1 MPMPEYGQ
9 NFVKPQSGGTGSWM
23 AKLFGGI
30 SDDKRARQ
38 MAQIQYDLHVAKGSF
53 DTGEQGTRVK
63 QKAAAEA
70 AGDDYKGE
78 RNLSRERRRAN
89 FYKRNGIDL
98 KDVASSSK
106 DSITFQ
112 KKASFDYG
120 QGANSNQPVD
130 TDGGTNPTD
139 GGKNPAGGK
148 GKGGGKKKP
157 ADGTPSKRG
166 GTIAATVGAVK
177 SGNVDF
183 EQATGGE
190 FGDEA
195 GISPKLTADFGAHA
209 AAGGTKE
216 SYLDQ
221 FGPSGR
227 RKRTKP
233 NTPPPPPPPP
243 SGGKKPNKKTIS
255 SGGGITEV
263 RNSNVETGNRGNK

>member
-38 MAQIQYDLHVAKGSF
+38 MAQIQYDLHTAKGSF

-70 AGDDYKGE
+70 AGKDYVGERGFSREKRRAKFYKGE
-78 RNLSRERRRAN
+78 GVE
-89 FYKRNGIDL
+89 L
-98 KDVASSSK
+98 KNMASSSA
-106 DSITFQ
+106 DALSMQ
-112 KKASFDYG
+112 KKATFDYG
-120 QGANSNQPVD
+120 GGPGQTNVD
-130 TDGGTNPTD
+130 PDATDGGTNPTD
-139 GGKNPAGGK
+139 GGKKPGK
-148 GKGGGKKKP
+148 PRTPRKP
-157 ADGTPSKRG
+157 RNKG
-166 GTIAATVGAVK
+166 GTIAATVGAIK

-209 AAGGTKE
+209 AAGGTKD
-216 SYLDQ
+216 SYLNQ
-221 FGPSGR
+221 FSASGR
-227 RKRTKP
+227 RKRTP
-233 NTPPPPPPPP
+233 NTPPPPPP
-243 SGGKKPNKKTIS
+243 SGDGGKTPKKPKVTKPGN
-255 SGGGITEV
+255 GGT
-263 RNSNVETGNRGNK
+263 K

>member
-53 DTGEQGTRVK
+53 DTGEQGTRAK

-70 AGDDYKGE
+70 AGKDYVGERGFSREKRRARFYKGE
-78 RNLSRERRRAN
+78 GVE
-89 FYKRNGIDL
+89 L
-98 KDVASSSK
+98 KNMASSSA
-106 DSITFQ
+106 DALSMQ
-112 KKASFDYG
+112 KRATFDYG
-120 QGANSNQPVD
+120 GGPGQTDVD
-130 TDGGTNPTD
+130 PNATDGGTNPSD
-139 GGKNPAGGK
+139 GGKKPGK
-148 GKGGGKKKP
+148 PRAPRKP
-157 ADGTPSKRG
+157 RNKG
-166 GTIAATVGAVK
+166 GTIAATVGAIK

-190 FGDEA
+190 FGDEV

-209 AAGGTKE
+209 AAGGTKD
-216 SYLDQ
+216 SYLNQ
-221 FGPSGR
+221 FSASGR

-233 NTPPPPPPPP
+233 NTPPPPPP
-243 SGGKKPNKKTIS
+243 SGDDGKTPKKPRVTKPGN
-255 SGGGITEV
+255 GGT
-263 RNSNVETGNRGNK
+263 K

>member
-23 AKLFGGI
+23 AKLFGGV

-38 MAQIQYDLHVAKGSF
+38 MAQIQYDLHTAKGTF

-70 AGDDYKGE
+70 AGKDYEGE
-78 RNLSRERRRAN
+78 RNYSRERRRAN
-89 FYKRNGIDL
+89 FYKKNGIDL
-98 KDVASSSK
+98 KDVASSSGS
-106 DSITFQ
+106 SITFQ

-139 GGKNPAGGK
+139 GGKKPGK
-148 GKGGGKKKP
+148 PRAARKP
-157 ADGTPSKRG
+157 RSKSG
-166 GTIAATVGAVK
+166 SIAATVGAVK

>member
-30 SDDKRARQ
+30 SDDKRARTE
-38 MAQIQYDLHVAKGSF
+38 AQIQYDLHVAKGSF
-53 DTGEQGTRVK
+53 DTDKEVTLAKARSAA
-63 QKAAAEA
+63 KAAGE
-70 AGDDYKGE
+70 DFVGE
-78 RNLSRERRRAN
+78 RGFSRERRRAK
-89 FYKRNGIDL
+89 FYKKEGVNLADM
-98 KDVASSSK
+98 ASSSATQL
-106 DSITFQ
+106 SMQ
-112 KKASFDYG
+112 KRATFDYG
-120 QGANSNQPVD
+120 GGPSTTKVD
-130 TDGGTNPTD
+130 GDATKGGENPTD
-139 GGKNPAGGK
+139 GGKNP
-148 GKGGGKKKP
+148 GKKR
-157 ADGTPSKRG
+157 TPRTPRSKG

-233 NTPPPPPPPP
+233 TTPNTPPPP
-243 SGGKKPNKKTIS
+243 SGGTPPPKPTATKSGKGGKK
-255 SGGGITEV
+255 
-263 RNSNVETGNRGNK
+263 

>member
-38 MAQIQYDLHVAKGSF
+38 MAQIQYDLHTAKGTF

-70 AGDDYKGE
+70 AGKDYVGERGFSREKRRARFYKGE
-78 RNLSRERRRAN
+78 GVE
-89 FYKRNGIDL
+89 L
-98 KDVASSSK
+98 KNMASSSA
-106 DSITFQ
+106 DALSMQ
-112 KKASFDYG
+112 KKATFDYG
-120 QGANSNQPVD
+120 GGPGTTNVD
-130 TDGGTNPTD
+130 PNATDGGTNPTD
-139 GGKNPAGGK
+139 GGKKPGK
-148 GKGGGKKKP
+148 PRAPRKPRNKGG
-157 ADGTPSKRG
+157 S
-166 GTIAATVGAVK
+166 IAATVGAIK

-209 AAGGTKE
+209 AAGGTKD
-216 SYLDQ
+216 SYLNQ
-221 FGPSGR
+221 FSASGR
-227 RKRTKP
+227 RKRTP
-233 NTPPPPPPPP
+233 NTPPPPPP
-243 SGGKKPNKKTIS
+243 SGDGGKTPKKPKVTKPGN
-255 SGGGITEV
+255 GGT
-263 RNSNVETGNRGNK
+263 K

>member
-1 MPMPEYGQ
+1 
-9 NFVKPQSGGTGSWM
+9 M

-53 DTGEQGTRVK
+53 DTDKEVTLAKARSAA
-63 QKAAAEA
+63 KAAGE
-70 AGDDYKGE
+70 DYTGE
-78 RNLSRERRRAN
+78 RGFSRERRRAK
-89 FYKRNGIDL
+89 FYKKEGVNLADM
-98 KDVASSSK
+98 ASSSA
-106 DSITFQ
+106 SQLSMQ
-112 KKASFDYG
+112 KKATFDYG
-120 QGANSNQPVD
+120 GGPSK
-130 TDGGTNPTD
+130 TDVNPDAGTPTGGENPSD
-139 GGKNPAGGK
+139 GGKKPGK
-148 GKGGGKKKP
+148 KRTPRTPRSKGG
-157 ADGTPSKRG
+157 S
-166 GTIAATVGAVK
+166 IAATVGAVK

-233 NTPPPPPPPP
+233 NTPPPPPSGGTPPTKP
-243 SGGKKPNKKTIS
+243 TVPNSGKGGKK
-255 SGGGITEV
+255 
-263 RNSNVETGNRGNK
+263 

>member
-53 DTGEQGTRVK
+53 DTDKEVTVAKARSAA
-63 QKAAAEA
+63 KAAGE
-70 AGDDYKGE
+70 DFIGE
-78 RNLSRERRRAN
+78 RGFGREKRRAR
-89 FYKRNGIDL
+89 FYKKEGVNLADM
-98 KDVASSSK
+98 SSS
-106 DSITFQ
+106 SASQLSMQ
-112 KKASFDYG
+112 KRATFDYG
-120 QGANSNQPVD
+120 GAPSKTEVD
-130 TDGGTNPTD
+130 GGATDGGTNPSD
-139 GGKNPAGGK
+139 GGKNP
-148 GKGGGKKKP
+148 GKKR
-157 ADGTPSKRG
+157 TPRSKG

-233 NTPPPPPPPP
+233 NTPPPPPPP

>member
-98 KDVASSSK
+98 KDTLSSSK
-106 DSITFQ
+106 DSISFQ
-112 KKASFDYG
+112 KKSSVGYG
-120 QGANSNQPVD
+120 DGPTKTPVD
-130 TDGGTNPTD
+130 GDATDGGTNPTD
-139 GGKNPAGGK
+139 GGKKPGK
-148 GKGGGKKKP
+148 PRAARKP
-157 ADGTPSKRG
+157 RNKG
-166 GTIAATVGAVK
+166 GTIAATVGAIK

-190 FGDEA
+190 FGDEV

-209 AAGGTKE
+209 AAGGTKD

-221 FGPSGR
+221 FSASGR

>member
-38 MAQIQYDLHVAKGSF
+38 MAQIQYDLHVAKGAF
-53 DTGEQGTRVK
+53 DTDKEVTLAKARSAA
-63 QKAAAEA
+63 KAAGE
-70 AGDDYKGE
+70 DFIGE
-78 RNLSRERRRAN
+78 RGFGREKRRAR
-89 FYKRNGIDL
+89 FYKKEGVNLADM
-98 KDVASSSK
+98 SSS
-106 DSITFQ
+106 SASQLSMQ
-112 KKASFDYG
+112 KRATFDYG
-120 QGANSNQPVD
+120 GAPSKTEVD
-130 TDGGTNPTD
+130 GDAPTGGENPST
-139 GGKNPAGGK
+139 GGKNPGK
-148 GKGGGKKKP
+148 KRTPRSKGG
-157 ADGTPSKRG
+157 S
-166 GTIAATVGAVK
+166 IAATVGAVK
-177 SGNVDF
+177 AGKVDF

-233 NTPPPPPPPP
+233 NTPPPPPPP

-255 SGGGITEV
+255 SGGGVTEV

>member
-1 MPMPEYGQ
+1 MPEYGQ

-53 DTGEQGTRVK
+53 DTDKEVTLAKARSAA
-63 QKAAAEA
+63 KAAGEDFIGERGFSREKRRAKF
-70 AGDDYKGE
+70 YKGE
-78 RNLSRERRRAN
+78 
-89 FYKRNGIDL
+89 GVQL
-98 KDVASSSK
+98 KDMASSSA
-106 DSITFQ
+106 SQLSMQ
-112 KKASFDYG
+112 KKATFDYG
-120 QGANSNQPVD
+120 GGASTTEVD
-130 TDGGTNPTD
+130 GSATTGGENPST
-139 GGKNPAGGK
+139 GGKNPGK
-148 GKGGGKKKP
+148 KRTPRSKGG
-157 ADGTPSKRG
+157 S
-166 GTIAATVGAVK
+166 IAATVGAVK
-177 SGNVDF
+177 AGKVDF

-233 NTPPPPPPPP
+233 NTPTTPPPP

-255 SGGGITEV
+255 SGGGVTEV

>member
-38 MAQIQYDLHVAKGSF
+38 MAQIQYDLHVAKGTF
-53 DTGEQGTRVK
+53 DTGEHGTRAKVT
-63 QKAAAEA
+63 AAAKA
-70 AGDDYKGE
+70 AGDDYAGE
-78 RNLSRERRRAN
+78 RGFSREKRRAK
-89 FYKRNGIDL
+89 FYEKKGVDL
-98 KDVASSSK
+98 KDMATSSASVLSM
-106 DSITFQ
+106 Q

-120 QGANSNQPVD
+120 GGPGKTPVD
-130 TDGGTNPTD
+130 GDATDGGTNPTD
-139 GGKNPAGGK
+139 GGTKP
-148 GKGGGKKKP
+148 KKP
-157 ADGTPSKRG
+157 RKPRNSANPGKPRKQD
-166 GTIAATVGAVK
+166 GTIAATVGAIK
-177 SGNVDF
+177 SGNIDF
-183 EQATGGE
+183 EQATGSD
-190 FGDEA
+190 FGSDQ
-195 GISPKLTADFGAHA
+195 GISSKLSADFGAHVT
-209 AAGGTKE
+209 AGGNQQ

-233 NTPPPPPPPP
+233 NTPPPPPPP

-255 SGGGITEV
+255 SGGGVTEV